1 MLNLPPSTEVGKIV
15 PKERFYAKEPSKT
28 KDYFTTHIEKISWV
42 NKISPTTLNISAR
55 SYPELQVFE
64 VRFKA
69 VDKKTNKTIRLID
82 SKIPYPVLFLVC
94 YRNELKAML
103 SVKQVKGDKIVV
115 IEQFETDWH
124 DFEGFKLEMKGA
136 SVDAIYENYLYQI
149 TDKLNFGGS
158 LEENMNKYKQIKAL
172 KTAIEKINRK
182 IKKEPSV
189 VKRQEL
195 ARERNALE
203 QSGLHV
209 LFKN

>member
-28 KDYFTTHIEKISWV
+28 KDYFTANIEKICWA
-42 NKISPTTLNISAR
+42 NKISPTTLNIYAR
-55 SYPELQVFE
+55 SCPELQVFE
-64 VRFKA
+64 VRLKA
-69 VDKKTNKTIRLID
+69 VDKKINKIIRLID

-94 YRNELKAML
+94 YRNDIKAIL
-103 SVKQVKGDKIVV
+103 SVKQVKVDKTVV
-115 IEQFETDWH
+115 ILQFETIWQTN
-124 DFEGFKLEMKGA
+124 EGFRLEMKGA

-149 TDKLNFGGS
+149 TPELDFGNS
-158 LEENMNKYKQIKAL
+158 LEENMSKYKQIKAL

-195 ARERNALE
+195 ARERNELE
-203 QSGLHV
+203 QKL
-209 LFKN
+209 NA